1 MTEYTL
7 DLLMPDETK
16 LLEIKEKFINKD
28 GKNSLHLEMQT
39 WFLLSSQLF
48 PD

>member
-7 DLLMPDETK
+7 DLLMPDATK
-16 LLEIKEKFINKD
+16 LLEIEEKFINKD
-28 GKNSLHLEMQT
+28 GKNSLPVQT
-39 WFLLSSQLF
+39 WFLLSRQLF